1 MEGIL
6 GTKVLQTERGGSA
19 GGGARLSPE
28 ARRLV
33 RLYDRQQK
41 EVAEYTRRSFRRAQR

>member
-6 GTKVLQTERGGSA
+6 GTRVLETARGGVA

-33 RLYDRQQK
+33 TIFNRWQQD
-41 EVAEYTRRSFRRAQR
+41 VARYSQEAFKKATR